1 MTDHIYRALIL
12 YGGNGLAA
20 LAILA
25 SAIVIAGV
33 FGVPT

>member
-1 MTDHIYRALIL
+1 MTDHLYRALIQ

-33 FGVPT
+33 FGAPS